1 MKLREIKAIETPYAG
16 VDSKAYTNEKKRL
29 QMELLNIQQ
38 RIIEEKRRLVI
49 IFEGRDAAGKGSTI
63 KRFTENLIPKHYK
76 TVELGIPTKHESK
89 NWFRRYER
97 HFPKPG
103 EITFFDRSWYTR
115 ALIEPTLGYCSNR
128 KYQNFMNKVLIW
140 EHNHIARGLILIKY
154 YLSVDPETQLYRL
167 ENRINDPLRYWKI
180 SDTDLLARKEW
191 DVFTEFKKQ
200 MFKHTSS
207 KISPWVVINGNVK
220 REARLTSMLYLV
232 RKFLGKEY
240 IPLTGDNIKDNHS
253 IKVNGVKFRGLTLQQ
268 FSVLQ
273 ELRDHKELF
282 SNEKDK

>member
-38 RIIEEKRRLVI
+38 KIIEEKRRLVI

-63 KRFTENLIPKHYK
+63 RRFTEKLIPKHYK

-89 NWFRRYER
+89 NWFQRYER

-140 EHNHIARGLILIKY
+140 EHNYISRGLILIKY

-207 KISPWVVINGNVK
+207 KISPWVVINGNIK

-232 RKFLGKEY
+232 RKFLGKNY

-253 IKVNGVKFRGLTLQQ
+253 IRVNGVKFRGLTLQQ

>member
-89 NWFRRYER
+89 NWFQRYER

-140 EHNHIARGLILIKY
+140 EHNHISRGLILIKY

-207 KISPWVVINGNVK
+207 KLSPGVGISGNIK

-232 RKFLGKEY
+232 RKFLGKNY

-253 IKVNGVKFRGLTLQQ
+253 IRVNGVKFRGLTLQQ
-268 FSVLQ
+268 FSILQ

-282 SNEKDK
+282 SNEKDN

>member
-89 NWFRRYER
+89 NWFQRYER

-140 EHNHIARGLILIKY
+140 EHNHISRGLILIKY

-180 SDTDLLARKEW
+180 SDTDLLARKKW

-207 KISPWVVINGNVK
+207 KISPWVVINGNIK

-232 RKFLGKEY
+232 RKFLGKNY
-240 IPLTGDNIKDNHS
+240 IPLTGDIIKDNHS
-253 IKVNGVKFRGLTLQQ
+253 IRVNGVKFRG
-268 FSVLQ
+268 
-273 ELRDHKELF
+273 
-282 SNEKDK
+282 

>member
-38 RIIEEKRRLVI
+38 RIIKEKRRLVI
-49 IFEGRDAAGKGSTI
+49 VFEGRDASGKGSTI

-76 TVELGIPTKHESK
+76 TVELGIPTKHESR
-89 NWFRRYER
+89 NWFQRYER

-140 EHNHIARGLILIKY
+140 EHNYISRGLILIKY

-207 KISPWVVINGNVK
+207 KISPWVVINGNIK

-232 RKFLGKEY
+232 RKFLGKNY

-253 IKVNGVKFRGLTLQQ
+253 IRVNGVKFRGLTLQQ
-268 FSVLQ
+268 FSILQ

>member
-16 VDSKAYTNEKKRL
+16 VDSKAYTDEKKRL

-63 KRFTENLIPKHYK
+63 KRVTENLIPKHHK

-89 NWFRRYER
+89 NWFQRYER

-103 EITFFDRSWYTR
+103 AITFFDRSWYTR

-232 RKFLGKEY
+232 RKFIGKDY
-240 IPLTGDNIKDNHS
+240 IPLTSDNIKDNHS

>member
-1 MKLREIKAIETPYAG
+1 MKLREVKAIETPYAG
-16 VDSKAYTNEKKRL
+16 IDTIAYTNEKKRL
-29 QMELLNIQQ
+29 QVELLNIQQ
-38 RIIEEKRRLVI
+38 RIIEEKRRLVV

-63 KRFTENLIPKHYK
+63 KRFTENLIPKHFK

-89 NWFRRYER
+89 NWFQRYER
-97 HFPKPG
+97 HFPNPG

-115 ALIEPTLGYCSNR
+115 ALIEPTLHYCSNR
-128 KYQNFMNKVLIW
+128 KYQNFMNKVLTW
-140 EHNHIARGLILIKY
+140 EHNHIANGLILIKY

-167 ENRINDPLRYWKI
+167 ENRINDPLSYWKI
-180 SDTDLLARKEW
+180 SDTDIRARKEW
-191 DVFTEFKKQ
+191 HAFTEYKKQ

-207 KISPWVVINGNVK
+207 KISPWVVINGNEK

-232 RKFLGKEY
+232 RKLAGKEY
-240 IPLTGDNIKDNHS
+240 VPLTGDDIKANHS

-273 ELRDHKELF
+273 ELRDNKELF
-282 SNEKDK
+282 SDLKNK

>member
-38 RIIEEKRRLVI
+38 KIIEEKRRLVI
-49 IFEGRDAAGKGSTI
+49 IFEGRDAAGKDSTI

-89 NWFRRYER
+89 NWFQRYER

-140 EHNHIARGLILIKY
+140 EHNYISRGLILIKY

-207 KISPWVVINGNVK
+207 KISPWVVINGNIK

-232 RKFLGKEY
+232 RKFLGKNY

-253 IKVNGVKFRGLTLQQ
+253 IRVNGVKFRGLTLQQ

>member
-16 VDSKAYTNEKKRL
+16 VDSKAYANEKKRL

-38 RIIEEKRRLVI
+38 RIIEEKRRLVV

-89 NWFRRYER
+89 NWFQRYER

-128 KYQNFMNKVLIW
+128 KYQNFMNKVLMW
-140 EHNHIARGLILIKY
+140 EHNHISRGLILIKY

-167 ENRINDPLRYWKI
+167 ENRINDPLSYWKI
-180 SDTDLLARKEW
+180 SATDIRARKKW
-191 DVFTEFKKQ
+191 DVFTEYKKQ

-207 KISPWVVINGNVK
+207 KISPWVVINGNEK

-232 RKFLGKEY
+232 RKLTGSEY
-240 IPLTGDNIKDNHS
+240 VPLTGDDIKANHS

-273 ELRDHKELF
+273 ELRDHNELS
-282 SNEKDK
+282 SNLKNK

>member
-38 RIIEEKRRLVI
+38 KIIEEKRRLVM
-49 IFEGRDAAGKGSTI
+49 IFEGRDAAGKDSTI

-89 NWFRRYER
+89 NWFQRYER

-140 EHNHIARGLILIKY
+140 EHNYISRGLILIKY

-207 KISPWVVINGNVK
+207 KISPWVVINGNIK

-232 RKFLGKEY
+232 RKFLGKNY

-253 IKVNGVKFRGLTLQQ
+253 IRVNGVKFRGLTLQQ

>member
-38 RIIEEKRRLVI
+38 KIIEEKRRLVI

-89 NWFRRYER
+89 NWFQRYER

-140 EHNHIARGLILIKY
+140 EHNYISRGLILIKY

-191 DVFTEFKKQ
+191 DVFTEFKKHKVK
-200 MFKHTSS
+200 MSS
-207 KISPWVVINGNVK
+207 CS
-220 REARLTSMLYLV
+220 
-232 RKFLGKEY
+232 
-240 IPLTGDNIKDNHS
+240 
-253 IKVNGVKFRGLTLQQ
+253 GV
-268 FSVLQ
+268 
-273 ELRDHKELF
+273 
-282 SNEKDK
+282 

>member
-1 MKLREIKAIETPYAG
+1 M
-16 VDSKAYTNEKKRL
+16 
-29 QMELLNIQQ
+29 
-38 RIIEEKRRLVI
+38 
-49 IFEGRDAAGKGSTI
+49 
-63 KRFTENLIPKHYK
+63 
-76 TVELGIPTKHESK
+76 
-89 NWFRRYER
+89 
-97 HFPKPG
+97 
-103 EITFFDRSWYTR
+103 
-115 ALIEPTLGYCSNR
+115 
-128 KYQNFMNKVLIW
+128 
-140 EHNHIARGLILIKY
+140 
-154 YLSVDPETQLYRL
+154 DPETQLYRL

-207 KISPWVVINGNVK
+207 KISPWVVINGNIK

-232 RKFLGKEY
+232 RKFLGKNY

-253 IKVNGVKFRGLTLQQ
+253 IRVNGVKFRGLTLQQ
-268 FSVLQ
+268 FSILQ

>member
-1 MKLREIKAIETPYAG
+1 MKLREVKAIETPYAG
-16 VDSKAYTNEKKRL
+16 IDTIAYTNEKKRL
-29 QMELLNIQQ
+29 QVELLNIQQ
-38 RIIEEKRRLVI
+38 RILEEKRRLVV

-63 KRFTENLIPKHYK
+63 KRFTENLIPKHFK

-89 NWFRRYER
+89 NWFQRYER
-97 HFPKPG
+97 HFPNPG

-115 ALIEPTLGYCSNR
+115 ALIEPTLHYCSNR
-128 KYQNFMNKVLIW
+128 KYQNFMNKVLKW
-140 EHNHIARGLILIKY
+140 EHNHIADGLILIKY

-167 ENRINDPLRYWKI
+167 ENRINDPLSYWKI
-180 SDTDLLARKEW
+180 SDTDIRARKEW
-191 DVFTEFKKQ
+191 HVFTEYKKQ

-207 KISPWVVINGNVK
+207 KISPWVVINGNEK

-232 RKFLGKEY
+232 RKLAGKEY
-240 IPLTGDNIKDNHS
+240 VPLTGDDIKANHS

-268 FSVLQ
+268 FSILQ

>member
-1 MKLREIKAIETPYAG
+1 VKLREIKAIETPYAG

-38 RIIEEKRRLVI
+38 KIIEEKRRLVM
-49 IFEGRDAAGKGSTI
+49 IFEGRDAAGKDSTI

-76 TVELGIPTKHESK
+76 TVEPRISTKHESK
-89 NWFRRYER
+89 NWFQRYER

-140 EHNHIARGLILIKY
+140 EHNYISRGLILIKY

-207 KISPWVVINGNVK
+207 KISPWVVINGNIK

-232 RKFLGKEY
+232 RKFLGKNY

-253 IKVNGVKFRGLTLQQ
+253 IRVNGVKFRGLTLQQ

>member
-38 RIIEEKRRLVI
+38 TIIKEKRRLVI
-49 IFEGRDAAGKGSTI
+49 VFEGRDASGKGSTI

-89 NWFRRYER
+89 NWFQRYER

-140 EHNHIARGLILIKY
+140 EHNHISRGLILIKY

-207 KISPWVVINGNVK
+207 KISPWVVINGNIK

-232 RKFLGKEY
+232 RKLLGKNY

-253 IKVNGVKFRGLTLQQ
+253 IRVNGVKFRGLTLQQ

>member
-89 NWFRRYER
+89 NWFQRYER

-140 EHNHIARGLILIKY
+140 EHNHISRGLILIKY

-167 ENRINDPLRYWKI
+167 ENRINDPLSYWKI
-180 SDTDLLARKEW
+180 SDTDIRARKEW
-191 DVFTEFKKQ
+191 HVFTEYKKQ

-207 KISPWVVINGNVK
+207 KISPWVVINGNIK

-232 RKFLGKEY
+232 RKFLGKNY

-253 IKVNGVKFRGLTLQQ
+253 IRVNGVKFRGLTLQQ
-268 FSVLQ
+268 FSILQ

-282 SNEKDK
+282 SNEKNK

>member
-16 VDSKAYTNEKKRL
+16 VDSKAYANEKKRL

-38 RIIEEKRRLVI
+38 RIIEEKRRLVV

-89 NWFRRYER
+89 NWFQRYER

-115 ALIEPTLGYCSNR
+115 ALIEQTLGYCSNR
-128 KYQNFMNKVLIW
+128 KYQNFMNKVLMW
-140 EHNHIARGLILIKY
+140 EHNHISRGLILIKY

-207 KISPWVVINGNVK
+207 KISPWVVINGNEK

-232 RKFLGKEY
+232 RKLTGSEY
-240 IPLTGDNIKDNHS
+240 VPLTGDDIKANHS

-273 ELRDHKELF
+273 ELRDHNELS
-282 SNEKDK
+282 SNLKNK